1 MFRTDRGTVVAA
13 CLMSALGCLM
23 ACALL
28 GFPATGG
35 VRFAWV
41 LLWATASVAG
51 MRFLRVQ
58 DRRAKA
64 CFGTFGALFV
74 LALALGYRLD
84 TAGQTGIE
92 GLLLSL
98 GTALCLGPAAG
109 WVALWLDE
117 RMAALVPPQS
127 ATPEPAPQSATPATA
142 PQNATPAT
150 APQSATPA
158 TAPQSATPATAPQST
173 NPKPAPQSATPACA
187 PQNPATAAPRV
198 PRHPL
203 LAPMVLMLVAWT
215 PLLLAFY
222 PGIHAY
228 DTFSQLPDYLAG
240 IFSTHH
246 PLLHTLLTG
255 WLYDLGGLLGSHA
268 LGMLLYSVAQMLL
281 VAWALAYG
289 LCYLARLG
297 CRRWVRLGLLAL
309 FCLGPQIS
317 PLPRSSRC
325 SRSGCIRSC
334 AIRGCCARAGGWRAR

>member
-64 CFGTFGALFV
+64 CFGTFCALFL

-127 ATPEPAPQSATPATA
+127 ATPPPAPPSAPPATA
-142 PQNATPAT
+142 PPNATPA
-150 APQSATPA
+150 PA
-158 TAPQSATPATAPQST
+158 RRPRPPARP
-173 NPKPAPQSATPACA
+173 P
-187 PQNPATAAPRV
+187 
-198 PRHPL
+198 
-203 LAPMVLMLVAWT
+203 
-215 PLLLAFY
+215 
-222 PGIHAY
+222 
-228 DTFSQLPDYLAG
+228 
-240 IFSTHH
+240 
-246 PLLHTLLTG
+246 
-255 WLYDLGGLLGSHA
+255 
-268 LGMLLYSVAQMLL
+268 
-281 VAWALAYG
+281 
-289 LCYLARLG
+289 
-297 CRRWVRLGLLAL
+297 
-309 FCLGPQIS
+309 
-317 PLPRSSRC
+317 
-325 SRSGCIRSC
+325 
-334 AIRGCCARAGGWRAR
+334 RARPPARPPRARPTARPPRPRPKARPPRPRPKAPPPRPRPKARPPRPRPKARPTRARPKTQQPPRPASPGTPCWPPWS

>member
-127 ATPEPAPQSATPATA
+127 ATPATAPQSATPEPAPQSATPATA
-142 PQNATPAT
+142 PQ
-150 APQSATPA
+150 SATPA
-158 TAPQSATPATAPQST
+158 CAPQSATPATAPQST
-173 NPKPAPQSATPACA
+173 NPKPA

-240 IFSTHH
+240 IFITRC
-246 PLLHTLLTG
+246 
-255 WLYDLGGLLGSHA
+255 WL
-268 LGMLLYSVAQMLL
+268 
-281 VAWALAYG
+281 
-289 LCYLARLG
+289 
-297 CRRWVRLGLLAL
+297 
-309 FCLGPQIS
+309 
-317 PLPRSSRC
+317 RS
-325 SRSGCIRSC
+325 
-334 AIRGCCARAGGWRAR
+334 